1 MYHKEGKLIIQITLI
16 LAAISISFTYP
27 LGRIFP
33 GIPTNIL
40 PWIQYFIYAVIAF
53 FVIIIL
59 QFFRNPKRKTTVG
72 DKHVVAP
79 VDGKVVVIEEV
90 YEPYL
95 LQNGYLSRTH
105 RGRIATNKTYKH
117 LGYKSD
123 EHSQTHLF

>member
-59 QFFRNPKRKTTVG
+59 QFFRDILIKKLT
-72 DKHVVAP
+72 
-79 VDGKVVVIEEV
+79 IEASST
-90 YEPYL
+90 
-95 LQNGYLSRTH
+95 LQNVEK
-105 RGRIATNKTYKH
+105 ANKAMIRYILFSCGLALNLK
-117 LGYKSD
+117 KPD
-123 EHSQTHLF
+123 CSQTALSDP